1 MRTLFFPRLSPVSY
15 LHVSCPRVPPCR
27 HCSSVAGAVDLQYD
41 DYSSPGAGAG
51 AGAVARVPLVIC
63 HGMLG
68 SRHNWSSIAKQLHRA
83 TGRRIGRANNY

>member
-1 MRTLFFPRLSPVSY
+1 M
-15 LHVSCPRVPPCR
+15 PPCR

-41 DYSSPGAGAG
+41 DYSSPEAGAGAG
-51 AGAVARVPLVIC
+51 AGAGARVPLVIC